1 MVLKKTKRIR
11 KKKIYNKLIK
21 KNNTKKKKIKKL
33 NYKTKKYNFKSKG
46 GSSQKKNITKTKSS
60 NLKKSDTSNLKST
73 QSAASIKSFRKH
85 VIKRTRS
92 NHSENEADKKYD
104 KEFFMKEFTKG
115 DINTKIGI
123 NKTFKLLSLQIH
135 PDKDEGNQYAKENF
149 QILIECK
156 NSLIKDLEND
166 LIKILFTRLFET
178 CTKRK

>member
-1 MVLKKTKRIR
+1 MVLKKTKKIR

-60 NLKKSDTSNLKST
+60 NLKKSDTNNLEST
-73 QSAASIKSFRKH
+73 QSAASIK
-85 VIKRTRS
+85 RTRS
-92 NHSENEADKKYD
+92 NHSKKKAHKKYD
-104 KEFFMKEFTKG
+104 EEFFMNEFTKG

-135 PDKDEGNQYAKENF
+135 PDKDQGNRYAKQNF
-149 QILIECK
+149 QTLIECK
-156 NSLIKDLEND
+156 NRLIKDLEND